1 MNQLA
6 VNAYKLL
13 WKILFVRCMFLMQS
27 KIANNYGRTNE
38 HKPNSLET
46 SILHKLPASNP
57 DGMQPFFVFM
67 AALFTNSSS
76 ISS

>member
-13 WKILFVRCMFLMQS
+13 WKILFVKCVFLMQS
-27 KIANNYGRTNE
+27 KFPNDYGRTKE
-38 HKPNSLET
+38 HEPNGLET
-46 SILHKLPASNP
+46 SILHKLSPSNP
-57 DGMQPFFVFM
+57 DRIQPLFVFI
-67 AALFTNSSS
+67 AALVTNASS